1 MQSNYYVLLFYKMK
15 HVLFSCPCLITVE
28 QQIGNDLH
36 GSLQIAQLYG
46 LQNYLI
52 AFAMSAKGYM
62 KAKLANGCKFKGRA
76 LVVQKEIGKAW
87 DGLCNHFC
95 KVLRNMCGWLTVLYY
110 L

>member
-76 LVVQKEIGKAW
+76 LVVQKEIGKA
-87 DGLCNHFC
+87 
-95 KVLRNMCGWLTVLYY
+95 
-110 L
+110 